1 MHAVNI
7 AWIGLKSIA
16 REREALFWIFAGPV
30 IFATFF
36 GILFRP
42 PPAGTPEYAVVNRDS
57 TGYVLRALQAAL
69 KDDNIVLR
77 PAGSRPAG
85 RWAVEIPAGAEG
97 ALRANKGV
105 KLVLHAGGEENNA
118 ERNLRFKLQRAM
130 TAVYL
135 DANPADLPADI
146 SRTDIE
152 RRFAEHRVIEISRQD
167 IGARHRE
174 VTSGFQRS
182 LPSYLVMFLLLN
194 QLAAGAGIAEE
205 RANGRLRRMF
215 IAPVRKRDIVLGK
228 LLSRMTVGWLQ
239 MAFML
244 LLGVFVFR
252 IRWAE
257 HTWVLVG
264 FLTLYALAAA
274 SLGMLLGTLFR
285 QPDKARAIGVWT
297 AVLLAPL
304 GGLWWPL
311 ELVGPTMRK
320 IGYAVPTGWA
330 MEAVNSML
338 AFDAGFREI
347 APFAAA
353 MAAMAV
359 VCLAITIPRFRP

>member
-1 MHAVNI
+1 MHALNI
-7 AWIGLKSIA
+7 AAVGIKSIF
-16 REREALFWIFAGPV
+16 REREALFWTFVGPV

-36 GILFRP
+36 GLLMRP
-42 PPAGTPEYAVVNRDS
+42 QPAGTPSYAVVNRDS
-57 TGYVLRALQAAL
+57 SDYVLRAIQAAL
-69 KDDNIVLR
+69 KDDNVTLR
-77 PAGSRPAG
+77 PAASVPQDG
-85 RWAVEIPAGAEG
+85 WALEIPAGTEA

-105 KLVLHAGGEENNA
+105 KLVLHAGGAENSA
-118 ERNLRFKLQRAM
+118 ERTLRFTLQRAL

-135 DANPADLPADI
+135 NANPADVPAGI
-146 SRTDIE
+146 SREDLE
-152 RRFAEHRVIEISRQD
+152 RRFAEQRVIEISRQD
-167 IGARHRE
+167 IGARRRE

-182 LPSYLVMFLLLN
+182 LPSYMVMFLLLN

-228 LLSRMTVGWLQ
+228 LLSRVTMGWLQ

-244 LLGVFVFR
+244 LLGVLLFR

-274 SLGMLLGTLFR
+274 SLGMLLGTLIR
-285 QPDKARAIGVWT
+285 EPDKARAAGIWT

-311 ELVGPTMRK
+311 EVVGPTMRK

-353 MAAMAV
+353 MAAMTV
-359 VCLAITIPRFRP
+359 VCLAVTIPRFRP